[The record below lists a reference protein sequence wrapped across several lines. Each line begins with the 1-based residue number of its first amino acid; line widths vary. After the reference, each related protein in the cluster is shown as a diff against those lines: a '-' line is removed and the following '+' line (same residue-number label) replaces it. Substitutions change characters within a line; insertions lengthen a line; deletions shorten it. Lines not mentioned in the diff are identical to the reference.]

1 MGGSIRVTGDAH
13 HAGRVGV
20 YFKLVLTTFFW
31 GGTFVAARFA
41 VHEVPPFF
49 AAGCRFAI
57 AAAVLLALVAW
68 QARKKGEA
76 FPLPRSLSEVLAV
89 SSLGLTGIFCYNAFF
104 FSGLRLTGAANG
116 SLIVAINP
124 LLTAVLSAWWL
135 RERIRPL
142 QAVGLSISLVGV
154 GVIVSRGDLS
164 VFHTLTFNRGDLLLL
179 GAPLSWAVYSV
190 LGKRAMGT
198 FSPLVATAYAALS
211 GVLLLIPAAAL
222 EALSGAGPYRFSIL
236 WWLAILQLALLGTVV
251 GFVWWYEGIKALGA
265 SRAALFVNLVP
276 VFGTLLAALML
287 GERLGWP
294 QLWGGMLVIA
304 GVFGGTVRLRS
315 G

>member
-1 MGGSIRVTGDAH
+1 MTNDPQHTGR
-13 HAGRVGV
+13 AGI

-41 VHEVPPFF
+41 VHEAPPFF
-49 AAGCRFAI
+49 AASCRFAI
-57 AAAVLLALVAW
+57 AAVVLMALVAR
-68 QARKKGEA
+68 QAQRRGETV
-76 FPLPRSLSEVLAV
+76 PVPHSLREVLAL

-104 FSGLRLTGAANG
+104 FSGLKLTGAANG

-142 QAVGLSISLVGV
+142 QGVGLAVSLAGV
-154 GVIVSRGDLS
+154 GVIVTRGDLG
-164 VFHTLTFNRGDLLLL
+164 VLRTLTFNHGDLLLL
-179 GAPLSWAVYSV
+179 GAPLSWAAYSI

-211 GVLLLIPAAAL
+211 GTLLLIPAAVL
-222 EALSGAGPYRFSIL
+222 EALGGAGPHRFSIL
-236 WWLAILQLALLGTVV
+236 GWVAILQLALLGTVA
-251 GFVWWYEGIKALGA
+251 GFVWWYEGVQALGA

-276 VFGTLLAALML
+276 VFGTLLAALLL

-304 GVFGGTVRLRS
+304 GVCGGTVRLKA

>member
-1 MGGSIRVTGDAH
+1 VTVEAH
-13 HAGRVGV
+13 HAGRARIYV
-20 YFKLVLTTFFW
+20 KLVLTTFFW

-41 VHEVPPFF
+41 VHEAPPFF

-57 AAAVLLALVAW
+57 AAAVLMALVAR
-68 QARKKGEA
+68 QARQRGET
-76 FPLPRSLSEVLAV
+76 FPLPRNLREVLAL

-142 QAVGLSISLVGV
+142 QALGLAVSLAGV
-154 GVIVSRGDLS
+154 GVIVTRGDLG
-164 VFHTLTFNRGDLLLL
+164 VLRTLSFNRGDLLLL
-179 GAPLSWAVYSV
+179 GTPLSWAAYSI

-211 GVLLLIPAAAL
+211 GALLLIPAAAL
-222 EALSGAGPYRFSIL
+222 EALGGAGPHRFSL
-236 WWLAILQLALLGTVV
+236 LGWLAILQLALLGTVV
-251 GFVWWYEGIKALGA
+251 GFVWWYEGVRALGA

-304 GVFGGTVRLRS
+304 GVFGGTIRPEIRPLL
-315 G
+315 

>member
-1 MGGSIRVTGDAH
+1 VTDDAH
-13 HAGRVGV
+13 HARRAGV

-41 VHEVPPFF
+41 VHEAPPFH
-49 AAGCRFAI
+49 AAACRFGI
-57 AAAVLLALVAW
+57 AAVVLLALVAR
-68 QARKKGEA
+68 QARKRGEA
-76 FPLPRSLSEVLAV
+76 FPLPRSLREVLTL

-135 RERIRPL
+135 RERVRLL
-142 QAVGLSISLVGV
+142 QAIGLSVSLAGV
-154 GVIVSRGDLS
+154 GVIVSRGDIAVLR
-164 VFHTLTFNRGDLLLL
+164 TLAFNRGDLLLL
-179 GAPLSWAVYSV
+179 GAPLSWAAYSI

-211 GVLLLIPAAAL
+211 GALLLIPAAVV
-222 EALSGAGPYRFSIL
+222 EALGEAVPHRFSVL
-236 WWLAILQLALLGTVV
+236 GWLAILQLALLGTVV
-251 GFVWWYEGIKALGA
+251 GFVWWYEGVQALGA

-276 VFGTLLAALML
+276 VFGTLLAALLL

-294 QLWGGMLVIA
+294 QLWGGLLVIA
-304 GVFGGTVRLRS
+304 GVCGGTVRPRM

>member
-1 MGGSIRVTGDAH
+1 MTNDPQ
-13 HAGRVGV
+13 HAGRAGI

-41 VHEVPPFF
+41 VHEAPPFF
-49 AAGCRFAI
+49 AASCRFAI
-57 AAAVLLALVAW
+57 AALVLMALVAR
-68 QARKKGEA
+68 QARRRGEA
-76 FPLPRSLSEVLAV
+76 VPVPRSLREVLAL

-104 FSGLRLTGAANG
+104 FSGLKLTGAANG

-142 QAVGLSISLVGV
+142 QGAGLAVSLAGV
-154 GVIVSRGDLS
+154 GVIVTRGDLG
-164 VFHTLTFNRGDLLLL
+164 VLRTLTFNHGDLLLL
-179 GAPLSWAVYSV
+179 GAPLSWAAYSI

-198 FSPLVATAYAALS
+198 FSPLVATTYAALS
-211 GVLLLIPAAAL
+211 GTLLLIPAAVL
-222 EALSGAGPYRFSIL
+222 EALAGAGPHRFSFL
-236 WWLAILQLALLGTVV
+236 GWLAILQLALLGTVL
-251 GFVWWYEGIKALGA
+251 GFVWWYEGVQALGA
-265 SRAALFVNLVP
+265 SRAALFINLVP
-276 VFGTLLAALML
+276 VFGTLLAALLL

-304 GVFGGTVRLRS
+304 GVCGGTVRLKA

>member
-1 MGGSIRVTGDAH
+1 MTNDAQQ
-13 HAGRVGV
+13 AGRAGI
-20 YFKLVLTTFFW
+20 YCKLVLTTFFW

-41 VHEVPPFF
+41 VHEAPPFF
-49 AAGCRFAI
+49 AASCRFAI
-57 AAAVLLALVAW
+57 AAVVLMALVAR
-68 QARKKGEA
+68 QAQRRGEA
-76 FPLPRSLSEVLAV
+76 VPVPRSLREVLGLF
-89 SSLGLTGIFCYNAFF
+89 SLGLTGIFCYNAFF
-104 FSGLRLTGAANG
+104 FSGLKLTGAANG

-142 QAVGLSISLVGV
+142 QGVGLAVSLAGV
-154 GVIVSRGDLS
+154 GVIVTRGDPGVLR
-164 VFHTLTFNRGDLLLL
+164 TLTFNHGDLLLL
-179 GAPLSWAVYSV
+179 GAPLSWAAYSI

-211 GVLLLIPAAAL
+211 GTLLLIPAAVL
-222 EALSGAGPYRFSIL
+222 EALGGAGPHRFSIL
-236 WWLAILQLALLGTVV
+236 GWVAILQLALLGTVA
-251 GFVWWYEGIKALGA
+251 GFVWWYEGVKALGA

-276 VFGTLLAALML
+276 VFGTLLAALLL

-304 GVFGGTVRLRS
+304 GVCGGTVRLKA

>member
-1 MGGSIRVTGDAH
+1 MTSDVHQTGR
-13 HAGRVGV
+13 AGI
-20 YFKLVLTTFFW
+20 YFKLILTTFFW

-41 VHEVPPFF
+41 VREAPPFF

-57 AAAVLLALVAW
+57 AAAVLMVLVAR
-68 QARKKGEA
+68 QARQRGET
-76 FPLPRSLSEVLAV
+76 FPAPRSLREVLAL

-104 FSGLRLTGAANG
+104 FSGLKLTGAANG

-142 QAVGLSISLVGV
+142 QAVGLAVSLVGV
-154 GVIVSRGDLS
+154 GVIVTRGDLG
-164 VFHTLTFNRGDLLLL
+164 VLRTLTFNHGDLLLL
-179 GAPLSWAVYSV
+179 GAPLSWAFYSI

-211 GVLLLIPAAAL
+211 GALLLIPAAAL
-222 EALSGAGPYRFSIL
+222 EALGGAGPHRFSL
-236 WWLAILQLALLGTVV
+236 LGWLAILQLALLGTVV
-251 GFVWWYEGIKALGA
+251 GFVWWYEGVKVLGA

-294 QLWGGMLVIA
+294 QLWGGILVIA
-304 GVFGGTVRLRS
+304 GVFGGTVRLRA

>member
-1 MGGSIRVTGDAH
+1 MTVDAYH
-13 HAGRVGV
+13 TNRAGI

-41 VHEVPPFF
+41 VHEAPPFF
-49 AAGCRFAI
+49 AASCRFAI
-57 AAAVLLALVAW
+57 AAAVLMALVTR
-68 QARKKGEA
+68 QARRKGED
-76 FPLPRSLSEVLAV
+76 FPLPRSLHEVLTL

-104 FSGLRLTGAANG
+104 FSGLKLTGAANG

-142 QAVGLSISLVGV
+142 QAIGLAVSLVGV
-154 GVIVSRGDLS
+154 GVIVTRGDLGVLRS
-164 VFHTLTFNRGDLLLL
+164 LSFNRGDLLLL
-179 GAPLSWAVYSV
+179 GTPLSWAAYSI

-211 GVLLLIPAAAL
+211 GALLLIPAAAL
-222 EALSGAGPYRFSIL
+222 EALGGAGTHRFSIL
-236 WWLAILQLALLGTVV
+236 GWLAILQLALLGTVV
-251 GFVWWYEGIKALGA
+251 GFVWWYEGVKALGA

-276 VFGTLLAALML
+276 VFGTLLAALLL

-304 GVFGGTVRLRS
+304 GVFGGTVRLKA

>member
-1 MGGSIRVTGDAH
+1 MTVDAYH
-13 HAGRVGV
+13 TNRAGI

-41 VHEVPPFF
+41 VHEAPPFF
-49 AAGCRFAI
+49 AASCRFAI
-57 AAAVLLALVAW
+57 AAAVLMALVTR
-68 QARKKGEA
+68 QARRKGEDV
-76 FPLPRSLSEVLAV
+76 PSPRSLHEVLTL

-104 FSGLRLTGAANG
+104 FSGLKLTGAANG

-142 QAVGLSISLVGV
+142 QAIGLAVSLVGV
-154 GVIVSRGDLS
+154 GVIVTRGDLGVLRS
-164 VFHTLTFNRGDLLLL
+164 LSFNRGDLLLL
-179 GAPLSWAVYSV
+179 GTPLSWAAYSI

-211 GVLLLIPAAAL
+211 GALLLIPAAAL
-222 EALSGAGPYRFSIL
+222 EALGGAGTHRFSIL
-236 WWLAILQLALLGTVV
+236 GWLAILQLALLGTVV
-251 GFVWWYEGIKALGA
+251 GFVWWYEGVKALGA

-276 VFGTLLAALML
+276 VFGTLLAALLL
-287 GERLGWP
+287 G
-294 QLWGGMLVIA
+294 
-304 GVFGGTVRLRS
+304 
-315 G
+315 